1 MFCIIDNTVYKMK
14 FELWIIIDDIV
25 YKMKFEIGIKIDSEI
40 GSQEIV

>member
-1 MFCIIDNTVYKMK
+1 MK